1 MTADDPRR
9 RDRRPSPR
17 SMAVNLGEVWAWVLL
32 WSFLAFLPTGFGYLG
47 QSTFAAC
54 LACTVGLGLS
64 LSLNGWLTRRR
75 RRNHPRTT
83 GTPPP

>member
-1 MTADDPRR
+1 MADDPR

-32 WSFLAFLPTGFGYLG
+32 WSFLAFLPSGFGSLPDAAFYLALG
-47 QSTFAAC
+47 
-54 LACTVGLGLS
+54 CTVGLGLS

-75 RRNHPRTT
+75 RRNHPRTA